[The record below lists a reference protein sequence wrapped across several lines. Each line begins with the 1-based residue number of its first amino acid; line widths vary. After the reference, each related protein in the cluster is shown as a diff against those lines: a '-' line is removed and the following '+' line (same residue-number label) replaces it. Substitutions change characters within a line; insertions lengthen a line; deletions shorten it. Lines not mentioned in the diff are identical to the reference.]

1 MRSIVFL
8 AVTILPFVAF
18 ADQASDNFYKS
29 IRSGDQSALRELIK
43 SSGAD
48 TPDARG
54 TTPLM
59 MAAAYGNLDSM
70 TLLLDAG
77 AKVNAANEFGAT
89 ALLWSAADQ
98 AKVQLLLAN
107 GADVNTK
114 SKLGRSPLLIAAGIN
129 GNSNAVRM
137 LLEKGANPTVAD
149 NNGTTPLL
157 LAATAGDTAS
167 IRLLLAAKAPADQAD
182 KGGTTPLLNAATNGN
197 IEAVKALLAHQP
209 NVNAVSVSTTPSKVK
224 NGTIALDRFTPLI
237 AASAYGSPDLIKLLL
252 DAGANVNAQDVRGMT
267 PLIYAIASDR
277 PDVRVVRA
285 LIARGADVSVRT
297 KDGETALDWAKK
309 YNHPEILSAL
319 GSKRASVA
327 PVKIAASS
335 SQTMV
340 RPAVDRGME
349 IMQKTASNFFA
360 TGGCAACHAQNINGL
375 LLSTAR
381 AAGLKLNEQAV
392 MGGLKGTEGFW
403 RSFEQ
408 PLLQTVNPPGAVD
421 TVGYTV
427 LDFAAGQLPAS
438 STTDALV
445 TYLAAHQYQ
454 SGNWHDGT
462 IARPPIEDGDISR
475 TALALRALQNF
486 GIPARKAEFDERIA
500 RAANWIKQATAR
512 NQEDLNMQLL
522 SLVWTGADRAVIAGL
537 AKRIQSKQ
545 RADGGWGQTD
555 FLSSD
560 AYATGQTLYALQ
572 QAKVSVEGRPYK
584 RGVAFLLATQKS
596 DGSWQVASRALKFQP
611 YFQSGFPHDHDQ
623 WISMAGTAW
632 AMMGL
637 ARALPANLAAR

>member
-1 MRSIVFL
+1 MRSILFL
-8 AVTILPFVAF
+8 AVTMLPFVAF

-29 IRSGDQSALRELIK
+29 IRSGDQAGLRELIK

-48 TPDARG
+48 TTDARG

-70 TLLLDAG
+70 KMLIDAG

-107 GADVNTK
+107 GANVNTQ
-114 SKLGRSPLLIAAGIN
+114 SKQGRTPLLIAAGTN

-137 LLEKGANPTVAD
+137 LLEKGANPTMAD
-149 NNGTTPLL
+149 NTGTTPLL
-157 LAATAGDTAS
+157 MAALAGDTGS

-182 KGGTTPLLNAATNGN
+182 KDGTTPLLNAATNGN
-197 IEAVKALLAHQP
+197 IEAVKELLAHKP
-209 NVNAVSVSTTPSKVK
+209 NVNAVWNSTTPNKAK
-224 NGTIALDRFTPLI
+224 NGTIALNRFTPLI
-237 AASAYGSPDLIKLLL
+237 AASAYGSLDLIKLLL
-252 DAGANVNAQDVRGMT
+252 DAGANVNAQDVRGVT

-277 PDVRVVRA
+277 PDARVVRA
-285 LIARGADVSVRT
+285 LIARGADVSLRT
-297 KDGETALDWAKK
+297 TDNETALDWAKK
-309 YNHPEILSAL
+309 YNNPEILSAL
-319 GSKRASVA
+319 GSKRASVM
-327 PVKIAASS
+327 PVKIATS

-349 IMQKTASNFFA
+349 IMQKHASNFFT

-381 AAGLKLNEQAV
+381 EAGLKLNEQAV
-392 MGGLKGTEGFW
+392 MGGLKGAEGFW

-408 PLLQTVNPPGAVD
+408 PLLQTVNPPGGVD
-421 TVGYTV
+421 TVAYTIQ
-427 LDFAAGQLPAS
+427 DFAAGNLPAS

-445 TYLAAHQYQ
+445 TYLAANQYQ
-454 SGNWHDGT
+454 SGNWHGGT
-462 IARPPIEDGDISR
+462 IARPPMEDGDISR
-475 TALALRALQNF
+475 TTLALRALQNY

-500 RAANWIKQATAR
+500 RAASWIKHANAR

-522 SLVWTGADRAVIAGL
+522 SLVWTGADRTGIAGM

-545 RADGGWGQTD
+545 RADGGWGQND
-555 FLSSD
+555 FLGSD

-572 QAKVSVEGRPYK
+572 QAKVSVEDRRYK

-596 DGSWQVASRALKFQP
+596 DGSWHVASRALKFQP

-632 AMMGL
+632 ATMGL
-637 ARALPANLAAR
+637 TRALPANVAAR

>member
-8 AVTILPFVAF
+8 TVTMLPFVAV

-29 IRSGDQSALRELIK
+29 IRSGDQLGLRELIK
-43 SSGAD
+43 SSGANM
-48 TPDARG
+48 PDPRG

-59 MAAAYGNLDSM
+59 MAATYGNLESM
-70 TLLLDAG
+70 KILIDAG

-89 ALLWSAADQ
+89 ALLWCAADQ
-98 AKVQLLLAN
+98 AKVQLLLAH
-107 GADVNTK
+107 GADVNTQ
-114 SKLGRSPLLIAAGIN
+114 SKQGRTPLLIAAGTN
-129 GNSNAVRM
+129 GNSNTVRM
-137 LLEKGANPTVAD
+137 LLEKGANPAAAD
-149 NNGTTPLL
+149 NTGATPLQM
-157 LAATAGDTAS
+157 AAMAGDTAS
-167 IRLLLAAKAPADQAD
+167 IRLLLAAKAPADQAAKD
-182 KGGTTPLLNAATNGN
+182 GTTPLLNAATNGN
-197 IEAVKALLAHQP
+197 IEAVKALLAHKP
-209 NVNAVSVSTTPSKVK
+209 NVNAVSIAASPTRVK

-237 AASAYGSPDLIKLLL
+237 AASAYGSAELIKLLL
-252 DAGANVNAQDVRGMT
+252 DAGANVNAQDVRGVT

-277 PDVRVVRA
+277 PNAKVVRA
-285 LIARGADVSVRT
+285 LIGKGADVSLRT

-309 YNHPEILSAL
+309 YNHPEILSVL
-319 GSKRASVA
+319 GSKRTPVA
-327 PVKIAASS
+327 PVKIAERSS
-335 SQTMV
+335 PTMV
-340 RPAVDRGME
+340 RPAVDRGMG

-381 AAGLKLNEQAV
+381 EAGLKLNDQAV
-392 MGGLKGTEGFW
+392 MGGLKGSEGFW

-408 PLLQTVNPPGAVD
+408 PLLQRVDPPGSVD
-421 TVGYTV
+421 TVAYTV
-427 LDFAAGQLPAS
+427 QDFAAGNLPAS

-454 SGNWHDGT
+454 SGNWHGGT
-462 IARPPIEDGDISR
+462 IARPPMEDGDISR
-475 TALALRALQNF
+475 TTLALRALQNY
-486 GIPARKAEFDERIA
+486 GIPARKAEFDERIS
-500 RAANWIKQATAR
+500 RAANWIKQANAR

-522 SLVWTGADRAVIAGL
+522 TLVWTGADRSAIAGM

-545 RADGGWGQTD
+545 RADGGWAQTD
-555 FLSSD
+555 FLGSD

-572 QAKVSVEGRPYK
+572 QAKVSVEDRRYK

-596 DGSWQVASRALKFQP
+596 DGSWHVASRALKFQP

-632 AMMGL
+632 ATMGL
-637 ARALPANLAAR
+637 TRALPANVAAR